1 MPRRDAP
8 AAGDRISRIIRELV
22 REWGRPPYDI
32 NNGPCE
38 EFALEVMDRS
48 GVSYGPP
55 AWEIYE
61 DSTDGVALPGH
72 VWISHGGRSYDA
84 EAPDGV
90 DDWRDLPLFRRIRG
104 LPGYKR
110 TLDLNCKSDADLD
123 AIGEGEAP
131 APAATA
137 YHAASRLL
145 GAAEPRPEPANDPEE
160 AMECPKCGGESMTFG
175 DEALCLDCGAE
186 FAAVGAPPAVWEPP
200 PRLYHGTSLGRFREM
215 LARPESFELYLAS
228 APEGTE
234 MYAQEASNEDDTPQV
249 TVAFDTAALE
259 SSGLLMPDWD
269 DVGSMISGGET
280 DADGEPLFGD
290 ARFAQDVPWRESLRL
305 IGTCSYEGPL
315 SGAIAEA
322 DVDGEVHRPP
332 FAELAG
338 GAGSGDPRRPR
349 GGTFPRSGTFV
360 GLAGEST
367 ARRASCGAAG
377 SRGAWPPGRRACT

>member
-1 MPRRDAP
+1 MSQ
-8 AAGDRISRIIRELV
+8 ISRIIRELI
-22 REWGRPPYDI
+22 REWGQAPYDI

-38 EFALEVMDRS
+38 DFALEVMDRS
-48 GVSYGPP
+48 GLRYGPP
-55 AWEIYE
+55 SWEIYE

-72 VWISHGGRSYDA
+72 VWVACGDRSYDA

-90 DDWRDLPLFRRIRG
+90 DDWRDLPLFRRIRS
-104 LPGYKR
+104 LPAYKR

-123 AIGEGEAP
+123 AIGEGEARP
-131 APAATA
+131 APTP

-145 GAAEPRPEPANDPEE
+145 DAAEIEDAEDCPE
-160 AMECPKCGGESMTFG
+160 CGGEARMFG

-186 FAAVGAPPAVWEPP
+186 FAAAGASAVWEPP

-249 TVAFDTAALE
+249 TVVFDTAALE

-269 DVGSMISGGET
+269 DVGSMIRGGET

-332 FAELAG
+332 FAELVG

-349 GGTFPRSGTFV
+349 
-360 GLAGEST
+360 
-367 ARRASCGAAG
+367 
-377 SRGAWPPGRRACT
+377 